1 MTLYLFFTISKQ
13 TAHFVRRLY
22 LQSSLP
28 TYLSID
34 SGLFSTGC
42 VVTHHTHSCN
52 FLRELKMTTTYTMAI
67 ILGCTMIYLYPRI
80 TRWIDT
86 LTRNHVVVVRHITNI
101 EAALRLSMID
111 KLRTADD
118 VVVAVT
124 HTTLSNI
131 VRVMLLDAEANQMT
145 YREVA
150 SVLNQYLGTS
160 TLWWVPIEQGLQLQT
175 LAGEVDFVWLS
186 HQSGVSHDLVH

>member
-1 MTLYLFFTISKQ
+1 
-13 TAHFVRRLY
+13 
-22 LQSSLP
+22 
-28 TYLSID
+28 
-34 SGLFSTGC
+34 
-42 VVTHHTHSCN
+42 
-52 FLRELKMTTTYTMAI
+52 MTTTYLTAI

-80 TRWIDT
+80 TRWMDT

-118 VVVAVT
+118 VVIAVT

-186 HQSGVSHDLVH
+186 HQSGVNHDLVH